1 MWHDIDPTDSLE
13 TYADKLE
20 YVFREYERSLDL
32 DIAFTITPLTEQERE
47 MLANDSTL
55 AARIAIHDAKVRHDL
70 ITDLRKLSTSATN
83 EGVRFNALKEL
94 GRTLY
99 PKRFKD
105 DSGAATAVMG
115 RVVRYEIVEAVDH

>member
-1 MWHDIDPTDSLE
+1 MWSDIQDIDPDES
-13 TYADKLE
+13 YAAKLE

-32 DIAFTITPLTEQERE
+32 DIAFTITPLTEAERE
-47 MLANDSTL
+47 QLMNDATL
-55 AARIAIHDAKVRHDL
+55 AARVAIHDAKVRHDL
-70 ITDLRKLSTSATN
+70 ITDLRNLSTNALN

-115 RVVRYEIVEAVDH
+115 RVVRYEIVEGVEH